1 MIDHLDLVVTSLERS
16 LDFYRGLLGPLGY
29 GREGE
34 IAGER
39 GERVVYLNTAERL
52 GSISLRQAQT
62 GARGALRPLLGR
74 CAPRRLPLGAS
85 REVVQERA
93 GWLLER
99 GAEISSG
106 PREFDYTP
114 GYFGVLLR
122 SRRLEALQLVH
133 RPMPPQGIDAP
144 SA

>member
-1 MIDHLDLVVTSLERS
+1 VIDHLDLVVTSLERS

-39 GERVVYLNTAERL
+39 GERVVYLNTAARI
-52 GSISLRQAQT
+52 GSISLREAQT
-62 GARGALRPLLGR
+62 TPGTPYDRYSLGVHHVAFR
-74 CAPRRLPLGAS
+74 CAS

-93 GWLLER
+93 GWLREQ

-114 GYFGVLLR
+114 GYFAE
-122 SRRLEALQLVH
+122 LELVH
-133 RPMPPQGIDAP
+133 RPMPYGAT
-144 SA
+144 ATVAR

>member
-1 MIDHLDLVVTSLERS
+1 VIDHLDLVVTSLERS

-39 GERVVYLNTAERL
+39 GERVVYLNTAERI
-52 GSISLRQAQT
+52 GSISLRE
-62 GARGALRPLLGR
+62 ARTRTATPYDRYAPGFHHVAFR
-74 CAPRRLPLGAS
+74 CASPELVEERS
-85 REVVQERA
+85 R
-93 GWLLER
+93 WLRDR

-114 GYFGVLLR
+114 GYFAVFFFDPDGFK
-122 SRRLEALQLVH
+122 LELVH
-133 RPMPPQGIDAP
+133 RPMPPHADTSPA
-144 SA
+144 

>member
-39 GERVVYLNTAERL
+39 GERVVYLNTAERI
-52 GSISLRQAQT
+52 GSISLREAQT
-62 GARGALRPLLGR
+62 PGAGSYDRYSRGIHHVAIR
-74 CAPRRLPLGAS
+74 CPS

-93 GWLLER
+93 RWLQQH

-106 PREFDYTP
+106 PCEFDYTP
-114 GYFGVLLR
+114 GYFAVFFFDPDGLK
-122 SRRLEALQLVH
+122 LELVH
-133 RPMPPQGIDAP
+133 RPMP
-144 SA
+144 